1 MFTKQNTSG
10 FTAQELDTLNAAL
23 SALIGA
29 GFNEENAQDMVN
41 NAYFEGATAEEI
53 FTACVSKK

>member
-10 FTAQELDTLNAAL
+10 FTEQELDTINVAL
-23 SALIGA
+23 SALIEA

-41 NAYFEGATAEEI
+41 NAHFEGVTAEEI
-53 FTACVSKK
+53 FTACVSNK